1 MQTTQSGFR
10 KRKGWALLVLAAVL
24 LLAACSGGSGG
35 SGAGGGSGG
44 DGGSTGGAAGGASPT
59 PGGQSQGGGEETP
72 KEEPFPISIMMQ
84 SFSTDLPGDDS
95 PVIQMLEEYTNTDL
109 DIQFVPNSSYPD
121 KVNITLASGQ
131 LPTIMVVDKTPSF
144 IGAARAGAFWE
155 VGPYLKDY
163 PNLSMA
169 NPIVL
174 NNTSIDGKIYG
185 VYRER
190 VLGRM
195 GVTLNRDW
203 MNNLGL
209 QPPKTIDEFY
219 NILKAFKE
227 NDPDQNGKDDTYG
240 IVITKY
246 AGPWDIMQVWFG
258 APNGWG
264 EDGSGG
270 LVPAHLT
277 PEYREALKF
286 FRKLYEEGLVNED
299 FAVMDSAVWN
309 APFVNGQAGV
319 FVDVADNARRLDS
332 AMQDKAPRDTPYT
345 SVYQAPVGPKGHRD
359 MPTSGYSGMLAISK
373 SAVKT
378 EEELRKVL
386 DFIDKLGDVKMQ
398 MLLGY
403 GIEGVHYDLVD
414 GYIKTKEN
422 LDPGLVQQ
430 YNGLN
435 QMLTFIG
442 PDTPTLEM
450 TEINQM
456 IEDVQKANEDIVVGN
471 PALPLVSEVY
481 AQKGQQLDNIIAD
494 ARIQYIVGQIDDAGF
509 DAAVELWRTT
519 GGDDYIEEIN
529 ELYRQ
534 SRQ

>member
-1 MQTTQSGFR
+1 MER
-10 KRKGWALLVLAAVL
+10 KQAGLRKSLALLVLTGVMVL
-24 LLAACSGGSGG
+24 SACSGGNGG
-35 SGAGGGSGG
+35 
-44 DGGSTGGAAGGASPT
+44 TGGNKESAAP
-59 PGGQSQGGGEETP
+59 QSTKAAETEGNGETA
-72 KEEPFPISIMMQ
+72 KEEPFKISIMMQ
-84 SFSTDLPGDDS
+84 SFDTNLPGDDS
-95 PVIQMLEEYTNTDL
+95 PVIKQLEEYTNTDL

-131 LPTIMVVDKTPSF
+131 LPTVMVVDKTPSF
-144 IGAARAGAFWE
+144 VNAARAGAFWE

-163 PNLSMA
+163 PNLSQA
-169 NPIVL
+169 NEIVL
-174 NNTSIDGKIYG
+174 NNSSIDGKYYG

-195 GVTLNRDW
+195 GVTLNKVW
-203 MNNLGL
+203 MDNLGL

-219 NILKAFKE
+219 NVMKAFKE

-270 LVPAHLT
+270 LVPTHMT

-286 FRKLYEEGLVNED
+286 FRQMYDEGLVNED

-309 APFVNGQAGV
+309 DPFVNGKAGV
-319 FVDVADNARRLDS
+319 FVDVADNARRLNS
-332 AMQDKAPRDTPYT
+332 PMQEKAPRDSSYT
-345 SVYQAPVGPKGHRD
+345 NVFQAPVGPKGHRD
-359 MPTSGYSGMLAISK
+359 MPTTGYAGMLAISK

-378 EEELRKVL
+378 EEELKKVL
-386 DFIDKLGDVKMQ
+386 GFIDKLGDVEMQ
-398 MLLGY
+398 NLLGY
-403 GIEGVHYDLVD
+403 GVEGTHYDMVD
-414 GYIKTKEN
+414 GYIVPKEN
-422 LDPGLVQQ
+422 LDPGLLQQ

-442 PDTPTLEM
+442 PDAPTLEQ
-450 TEINQM
+450 TEINNM
-456 IEDVQKANEDIVVGN
+456 IAEVQAANEDIVVAN
-471 PALPLVSEVY
+471 PAQPLVSEVY

-494 ARIQYIVGQIDDAGF
+494 ARIQYIVGQIDDAGL
-509 DAAVELWRTT
+509 DKAIELWRTT

-529 ELYRQ
+529 KLYAESKQ
-534 SRQ
+534 

>member
-1 MQTTQSGFR
+1 MKRDQSRLR
-10 KRKGWALLVLAAVL
+10 KSLALLVMSSVL
-24 LLAACSGGSGG
+24 LLSACSGGNGNTEGSKESAPPQSAQPSDSGQ
-35 SGAGGGSGG
+35 
-44 DGGSTGGAAGGASPT
+44 T
-59 PGGQSQGGGEETP
+59 PE
-72 KEEPFPISIMMQ
+72 EEPYKISIMMQ
-84 SFSTDLPGDDS
+84 SFDTNLPGADS
-95 PVIQMLEEYTNTDL
+95 PVIKQLEEYTNTDL

-131 LPTIMVVDKTPSF
+131 LPTIMVVDKSPSF
-144 IGAARAGAFWE
+144 ISAARAGAFWE

-169 NPIVL
+169 NDIVL
-174 NNTSIDGKIYG
+174 NNSSIDGKNYG
-185 VYRER
+185 VYRGR

-195 GVTLNRDW
+195 GLTLNQVW
-203 MNNLGL
+203 MDNLGL

-227 NDPDQNGKDDTYG
+227 KDPDQDGKDDTYG
-240 IVITKY
+240 IVVTKY

-264 EDGSGG
+264 DDGSGN
-270 LVPAHLT
+270 LVPTHMT

-309 APFVNGQAGV
+309 DPFVNGEAGA
-319 FVDVADNARRLDS
+319 FVDVADNARRLNAS
-332 AMQDKAPRDTPYT
+332 MQEKEPRDESYT

-359 MPTSGYSGMLAISK
+359 MPTTGYAGMLAISK

-378 EEELRKVL
+378 EEELKKVL
-386 DFIDKLGDVKMQ
+386 AFIDKLGDVEMQ
-398 MLLGY
+398 LLLGY
-403 GIEGVHYDLVD
+403 GVEGTHYDMVD
-414 GYIKTKEN
+414 GYIVPKEN
-422 LDPGLVQQ
+422 LEPAVLQQ

-435 QMLTFIG
+435 QMLPFIG
-442 PDTPTLEM
+442 PVAPTLEQ
-450 TEINQM
+450 TPINNM
-456 IEDVQKANEDIVVGN
+456 IAEVQAANEKIVVAN
-471 PALPLVSEVY
+471 PAQPLVSEVY

-494 ARIQYIVGQIDDAGF
+494 ARIQYIVGQIDDAGL
-509 DAAVELWRTT
+509 DAAIKLWRET

-529 ELYRQ
+529 KLYKESQ
-534 SRQ
+534 Q